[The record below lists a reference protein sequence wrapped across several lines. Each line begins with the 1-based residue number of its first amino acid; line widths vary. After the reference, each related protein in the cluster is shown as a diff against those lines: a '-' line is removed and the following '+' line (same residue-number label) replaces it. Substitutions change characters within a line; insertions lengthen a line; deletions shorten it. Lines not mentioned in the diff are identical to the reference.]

1 MRTHHRGLSGNAV
14 EFEHPYM
21 PASSSQPFS
30 SKPCESV
37 KFLGGCLPDAAVVV
51 FLVVQLQFK
60 FAFCVSAEGCRRERG
75 SKSSR
80 RS

>member
-1 MRTHHRGLSGNAV
+1 
-14 EFEHPYM
+14 M

-37 KFLGGCLPDAAVVV
+37 KFLGGCLPDAVVVV

-60 FAFCVSAEGCRRERG
+60 FAFCVSAEGMQKGTRIQVL
-75 SKSSR
+75 SSILIQR
-80 RS
+80 LS